1 MGWRGK
7 LILILIV
14 YFAGFATA
22 IYCLAP
28 VEDELAESSVREEE
42 SFAHSM
48 LKSDS
53 FAVSVRTGMD
63 KCVDIGMTAAGYVD
77 RFVRERISERE
88 QTDG

>member
-1 MGWRGK
+1 M
-7 LILILIV
+7 LIV

-28 VEDELAESSVREEE
+28 VEDKFVEASVSEEE

-53 FAVSVRTGMD
+53 FALSVKTGMD
-63 KCVDIGMTAAGYVD
+63 KCVDIGLTAAGYVD
-77 RFVRERISERE
+77 RFVREKIAERE
-88 QTDG
+88 QVDG